1 MVQQRLVWERLELMT
16 MGTNRLPKSAL
27 ALIAAVITAGAA
39 AVAVRLPGAVRWT
52 SVDLIALAALAAA
65 GVLGE
70 AFSVQVR
77 FGRET
82 KHVTL
87 TETAYAAALLLG
99 VRTSV
104 LTAAVVLGIGVAYAA
119 RGTASHKVAYNAAS
133 YALAVTA
140 AEAVFASMHGVSPLV
155 AIALAMTA
163 FFAVNASTV
172 VGVIG
177 LATGKRFAEV
187 FRPIARLESTHA
199 VGNLALGTI
208 TAAAWVSTP
217 LAMPAVALAAVLI
230 LLGYRALTPVPARQ
244 LAR

>member
-16 MGTNRLPKSAL
+16 MRTNRLSKSAL
-27 ALIAAVITAGAA
+27 LLIGAVTTAGAT
-39 AVAVRLPGAVRWT
+39 AVAIRLPDAARWT

-77 FGRET
+77 FGHET

-104 LTAAVVLGIGVAYAA
+104 LTAAVVLGIVVAYAA
-119 RGTASHKVAYNAAS
+119 RGTRAHKVAYNAAS

-140 AEAVFASMHGVSPLV
+140 AEAIFSSMHGVSSLL
-155 AIALAMTA
+155 AIAAAMTA
-163 FFAVNASTV
+163 FFVVNASTV
-172 VGVIG
+172 VGVIA

-187 FRPIARLESTHA
+187 FRPIARLEATHA
-199 VGNLALGTI
+199 VGNLALGMV
-208 TAAAWVSTP
+208 AAAVWATSPIAIPSV
-217 LAMPAVALAAVLI
+217 LLAAVLI
-230 LLGYRALTPVPARQ
+230 LLGYRTLSAVPAR
-244 LAR
+244 LPVR

>member
-16 MGTNRLPKSAL
+16 MRTNRLSKSAL
-27 ALIAAVITAGAA
+27 TLIAAVITAGAA

-104 LTAAVVLGIGVAYAA
+104 LTAAVVLLS
-119 RGTASHKVAYNAAS
+119 TACGPNTNGH
-133 YALAVTA
+133 
-140 AEAVFASMHGVSPLV
+140 
-155 AIALAMTA
+155 
-163 FFAVNASTV
+163 
-172 VGVIG
+172 
-177 LATGKRFAEV
+177 
-187 FRPIARLESTHA
+187 
-199 VGNLALGTI
+199 
-208 TAAAWVSTP
+208 
-217 LAMPAVALAAVLI
+217 
-230 LLGYRALTPVPARQ
+230 
-244 LAR
+244 